1 MATRRKKTRRM
12 RGSRTHGWGV
22 SGQHRDSGMRGGR
35 GKSGTFKHKWTSVV
49 RYGEVKK
56 GGARAREK
64 GGFTSPK
71 GLKKRRAI
79 NVGELN
85 LLTQTTQSGKGPI
98 TLDLTSLGFDKLLG
112 RGLVQMPFNIKV
124 AKSSRSAAKKIAD
137 AGGAVATG
145 G

>member
-35 GKSGTFKHKWTSVV
+35 GKSGTFKHKWTSVL
-49 RYGEVKK
+49 RYGEV
-56 GGARAREK
+56 EK
-64 GGFTSPK
+64 GGFMSPK

-85 LLTQTTQSGKGPI
+85 LLTQTTQSGKGPT

-112 RGLVQMPFNIKV
+112 RGLVQMSFNIKV
-124 AKSSRSAAKKIAD
+124 AKSSRAAAKKIAD

>member
-35 GKSGTFKHKWTSVV
+35 GKSGTFKHKWTSVL
-49 RYGEVKK
+49 RYGEV
-56 GGARAREK
+56 EK

-85 LLTQTTQSGKGPI
+85 LLTQTTESGKGPI

-112 RGLVQMPFNIKV
+112 RGLVQMSFNIKV
-124 AKSSRSAAKKIAD
+124 ARSSRSAAKKIAD

>member
-22 SGQHRDSGMRGGR
+22 SGQHRDSGMRGGK
-35 GKSGTFKHKWTSVV
+35 GKSGTFKHKWTSVL
-49 RYGEVKK
+49 GCEM
-56 GGARAREK
+56 ET

-71 GLKKRRAI
+71 SLKKRRAI
-79 NVGELN
+79 NVGELS
-85 LLTQTTQSGKGPI
+85 LLTQANQSEKGPVA
-98 TLDLTSLGFDKLLG
+98 LDLTLLGFDKLLG
-112 RGLVQMPFNIKV
+112 RGLVRMPFNIKV
-124 AKSSRSAAKKIAD
+124 AKSSRSATKKIVD

>member
-35 GKSGTFKHKWTSVV
+35 GKSGTFKHKWTSVL
-49 RYGEVKK
+49 RYGEV
-56 GGARAREK
+56 EK
-64 GGFTSPK
+64 GGFKSPK

-85 LLTQTTQSGKGPI
+85 LLTQTTESGKGPI

-137 AGGAVATG
+137 AGGAVTAG